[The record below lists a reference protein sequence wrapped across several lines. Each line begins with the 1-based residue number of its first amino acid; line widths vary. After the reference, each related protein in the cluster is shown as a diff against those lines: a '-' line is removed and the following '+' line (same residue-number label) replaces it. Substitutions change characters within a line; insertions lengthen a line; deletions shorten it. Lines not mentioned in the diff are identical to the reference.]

1 MDFNKFKGFY
11 PTLDRA
17 LSIVP
22 NHMIHSL
29 VFSRREDEFS
39 VGLIM
44 HQRGEEYQAKFEELI
59 GYVLGPEWYEAA
71 YRINVAFVCAD
82 LSSIG
87 TDSLRIYKNQPQ
99 NIPQGLDSSS
109 TDDEDWHEN
118 LGYYINPN
126 TGEILGTKHY
136 IRSQRDSCYKIDYY
150 DKDNNLILKGQK
162 EIMGEYEDWNGPR
175 EIYNIAIN
183 AGVRSGF
190 AKKVSKDQGYFIV
203 HRAQ

>member
-59 GYVLGPEWYEAA
+59 GYVLVF
-71 YRINVAFVCAD
+71 RNRTID
-82 LSSIG
+82 IG
-87 TDSLRIYKNQPQ
+87 IFKKFRVFK
-99 NIPQGLDSSS
+99 
-109 TDDEDWHEN
+109 W
-118 LGYYINPN
+118 
-126 TGEILGTKHY
+126 
-136 IRSQRDSCYKIDYY
+136 DYY
-150 DKDNNLILKGQK
+150 
-162 EIMGEYEDWNGPR
+162 
-175 EIYNIAIN
+175 
-183 AGVRSGF
+183 
-190 AKKVSKDQGYFIV
+190 
-203 HRAQ
+203 